1 MAGAV
6 CGGLATELLLT
17 GQRSELGQAVARHWA
32 LQRQGGRGRALVN
45 VALQTPNTLLHDG
58 HAWKANA
65 ADHIVGSTRRAL
77 AEAARQRCGFMVHAS
92 YAFVRSAEADG
103 KVGDWLQSIVDAALE
118 AERLVRESGRRATVL
133 RLGYLYGPDSRDLR
147 AYRLAFRLGR
157 PYWAGPRRN
166 LQYFLHT
173 DDAARA
179 LLGAAISRPA
189 GPLLYAT
196 DDTPASFAD
205 FMDCFARGVGR
216 RRPLHL
222 PDITRQ
228 LVRAVVREPH
238 QQMVDLAADG
248 PAAPRLPGFTP
259 RYPDYRAGLDQVFE
273 AWREKR

>member
-1 MAGAV
+1 VAGAV

-17 GQRSELGQAVARHWA
+17 GQRSELGHAVARQWA
-32 LQRQGGRGRALVN
+32 LARHGGRGRTLVN
-45 VALQTPNTLLHDG
+45 VALQTPNTLLNDG
-58 HAWKANA
+58 HAWRRNA
-65 ADHIVGSTRRAL
+65 PDHIVGSTRRAI
-77 AEAARQRCGFMVHAS
+77 AEAGRQRCGFMVHAS
-92 YAFVRSAEADG
+92 YAFLRSAQAGG

-118 AERLVRESGRRATVL
+118 AEGMVLESGRRATVL

-157 PYWAGPRRN
+157 PYWAGPRHN

-179 LLGAAISRPA
+179 LLDAATSRPA

-205 FMDCFARGVGR
+205 FMDSFAHGVGR

-222 PDITRQ
+222 PDFTRQ

-238 QQMVDLAADG
+238 QQMVDLAANG
-248 PAAPRLPGFTP
+248 PASPRLPGFTA
-259 RYPDYRAGLDQVFE
+259 RYPDYRAGLDQVVE
-273 AWREKR
+273 AWQEKR